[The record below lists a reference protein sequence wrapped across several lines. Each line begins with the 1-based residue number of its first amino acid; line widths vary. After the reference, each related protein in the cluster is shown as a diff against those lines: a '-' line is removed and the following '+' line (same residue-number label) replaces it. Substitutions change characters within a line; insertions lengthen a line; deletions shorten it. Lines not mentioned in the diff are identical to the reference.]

1 MKKKIAALAAAVMI
15 VSALPVLAAESA
27 DANNTSPNAPYCW
40 SNQDGSGCGGPCG
53 NQQGQGGHHR
63 GGCWRQ

>member
-27 DANNTSPNAPYCW
+27 DDNNTSSNAPYCW
-40 SNQDGSGCGGPCG
+40 NNPDGNGCGGPCG